1 MRNAGD
7 VGPQLT
13 RRRFLAA
20 GGLAVV
26 GAAGLGAVVLEA
38 CSPATPSASGA
49 AAPQAAAGLSS
60 ATPVARR
67 QYKSRPDLSAPPID
81 VVAPVGSVAPGFMF
95 LTPNNGKA
103 PDGLLMTDNAGN
115 PVWIR
120 PDTGA
125 YAANFRPSVYNGKPV
140 LTWWEGA
147 TNGGYGAG
155 QLVIVDDT
163 YTEVLRIGA
172 GQGRKADIHEFQI
185 TPQQT
190 ALLLTDQGVPIPPGT
205 TPPYQVWDCIVVEL
219 DLQTG
224 AVLFEWHSAD
234 HIDPSESVL
243 PVPGTTGSPIP
254 TATPF
259 GAPTAGASATAPTV
273 PVYDDVHANAIE
285 LDRDGHLLVS
295 ARNTSAIYKVDRST
309 GDILWRL
316 GGKKSDFK
324 MGAGA
329 TFGLQHDPRRQAD
342 GTLTVFDDGTAGPSR
357 GIVLN
362 VDEVAMTATLV
373 KEYPHPHG
381 KFAMSQG
388 NVEILPNGNVFVGW
402 GSTGTASEFTTDG
415 QLEFDADFSSST
427 QSYRCFR
434 YPWVAQPKE
443 PPVAVAETPSDGMTN
458 VYASWNGATE
468 VATWEVLGGAS
479 ATSLGSL
486 GQFPRTEFE
495 TVLAVKASSGTIVVK
510 ALDKGGT
517 VLGTSKAVTIPD

>member
-1 MRNAGD
+1 MRNSREG
-7 VGPQLT
+7 GPQLT

-26 GAAGLGAVVLEA
+26 GAAGIGVFLEA
-38 CSPATPSASGA
+38 CSSAAPSASGA
-49 AAPQAAAGLSS
+49 AGPVAAAGLSS
-60 ATPVARR
+60 ATPVPRR
-67 QYKSRPDLSAPPID
+67 IYKSRPDLSAPPLN
-81 VVAPVGSVAPGFMF
+81 VASPVGSVAPGFVF
-95 LTPNNGKA
+95 ITPNNGKA
-103 PDGLLMTDNAGN
+103 PDGLLMADNSGK

-147 TNGGYGAG
+147 TNGGFGSG

-163 YTEVLRIGA
+163 YTELLRIGA
-172 GQGRKADIHEFQI
+172 GQGRRADIHEFQI

-190 ALLLTDQGVPIPPGT
+190 ALLLTDQGVPIPAGATP
-205 TPPYQVWDCIVVEL
+205 PPYQVWDCIVVEL
-219 DLQTG
+219 DIQTG

-243 PVPGTTGSPIP
+243 PAPGTSGSPIP

-259 GAPTAGASATAPTV
+259 APPTPGGSAAASSV
-273 PVYDDVHANAIE
+273 PVYDSVHANAIE
-285 LDRDGHLLVS
+285 LDTDGHLLVS
-295 ARNTSAIYKVDRST
+295 ARNTSTIYKVDRST
-309 GDILWRL
+309 GNILWRL
-316 GGKKSDFK
+316 GGKKSDFT
-324 MGAGA
+324 MGAG
-329 TFGLQHDPRRQAD
+329 TSFGLQHDPRRHAD
-342 GTLTVFDDGTAGPSR
+342 GTLSIFDDGTAGPSR
-357 GIVLN
+357 GIVLDI
-362 VDEVAMTATLV
+362 DEVAMTATLV

-388 NVEILPNGNVFVGW
+388 NMEILPNGNVFVGW

-415 QLEFDADFSSST
+415 QLQFDADFSGSI

-443 PPVAVAETPSDGMTN
+443 PPVAVADSPAGGMTN

-468 VATWEVLGGAS
+468 VATWEALGGTDPAS
-479 ATSLGSL
+479 LSSL
-486 GQFPRTEFE
+486 GQFPRSDFE
-495 TVLAVKASSGTIVVK
+495 TVLAVKATSGMVAVN
-510 ALDKGGT
+510 ALDKSGA
-517 VLGTSKAVTIPD
+517 VLGTSKAVAIPD